1 MRKGLKRGSVLLIA
15 TGFLA
20 LAYHIGNQCGS
31 SIPLEPPAYDPAD
44 LAPPTPIVGELPL
57 SAPATGCR
65 ECDEPVPTNGPKP
78 VSSISRKI
86 RILSVDAA
94 PLQPKPNE
102 IIVPAAGVEKE
113 PAKIEDSQDLSFTHE
128 EIHQPVS
135 KRRSMEEDEVAWH
148 VVETPGSKPSPG
160 SSTGATLFREP
171 EALGHTDESDHH
183 QAMNSQIT
191 PRRVPAEPASP
202 QRTTAQSRGPITVPA
217 SLPLPENATKSRE
230 KEPAIDPAPVTK
242 SQKIEPSK
250 VPSTVSPAQAIP
262 ASGSNAPTVNQESKT
277 KAISAPSIQPSPIS
291 VPATTQSSAVSKPP
305 VLAQSRVGAKASDIS
320 TPLKGDLR
328 RSRPR
333 KARIVGLTPLPSKV
347 TTESASIKARIRDL
361 ESKSATWPPP
371 LVSLPPASAKFSRM
385 EPARELTQ
393 SKPKVKALP
402 PVSFKPRTDSIPIIS
417 VPREPTASLRPA
429 SASAIVPV
437 VHKVQVPLE
446 KTKVVS
452 PEKSAAPS
460 LGEVFLPPAE
470 LPASVT
476 SAASELA
483 TQKLISRSLNSS
495 TGVAARLA
503 HTTSGLSG
511 PDGSALILAGGHS
524 GAESSADDEGARS
537 ATGTVHFTATK
548 EEIAAG
554 AHLDYVTSGVVI
566 LSDPKPA
573 IISAEMTSSAQQ
585 ELLKNAIRDAC
596 GAQVSDLDVSLE
608 RNHSLRIRLKAPQDA
623 EPDLRQTILALPA
636 LADYKVHLNIQ
647 VSP

>member
-1 MRKGLKRGSVLLIA
+1 MLLIA

-20 LAYHIGNQCGS
+20 LAYHIGSQCGS
-31 SIPLEPPAYDPAD
+31 SIPLEPPAYDAAD
-44 LAPPTPIVGELPL
+44 LAPPTPIVEELPL
-57 SAPATGCR
+57 PVPATGAR
-65 ECDEPVPTNGPKP
+65 ECDEPAPINSPQP

-86 RILSVDAA
+86 RIVSVDAA
-94 PLQPKPNE
+94 PLEPKPNE

-113 PAKIEDSQDLSFTHE
+113 PAKIEDSQDLPLTHE
-128 EIHQPVS
+128 EIPQPVS
-135 KRRSMEEDEVAWH
+135 KRRSVEEDEVAWH
-148 VVETPGSKPSPG
+148 VVETPGSKPNPG

-171 EALGHTDESDHH
+171 ASLGHSDEGGHH
-183 QAMNSQIT
+183 EAMSSEIV
-191 PRRVPAEPASP
+191 PRRIRAEPASP
-202 QRTTAQSRGPITVPA
+202 QRTAPQSRGPITVPA
-217 SLPLPENATKSRE
+217 SAPLPEKATRLEE
-230 KEPAIDPAPVTK
+230 KKPAMDPSPATK
-242 SQKIEPSK
+242 SQKIEPSR

-262 ASGSNAPTVNQESKT
+262 ALKIDPPTVKQESKV
-277 KAISAPSIQPSPIS
+277 KATSQPSAHSSPIS
-291 VPATTQSSAVSKPP
+291 AAATQSSAVSKPP
-305 VLAQSRVGAKASDIS
+305 VLAESSMEAKSDKG
-320 TPLKGDLR
+320 TALKGDLP

-347 TTESASIKARIRDL
+347 TAESASLKARIRDL
-361 ESKSATWPPP
+361 EPKSATWPPP
-371 LVSLPPASAKFSRM
+371 LVSLPPANAKFSSM
-385 EPARELTQ
+385 EPARELTH
-393 SKPKVKALP
+393 SKPKVKELP
-402 PVSFKPRTDSIPIIS
+402 PLSFKPRIDSIPIIS
-417 VPREPTASLRPA
+417 APKEPTASLQPV

-446 KTKVVS
+446 KIKVVS
-452 PEKSAAPS
+452 SEKSAAPS

-483 TQKLISRSLNSS
+483 TQRLISRSLNSS

-503 HTTSGLSG
+503 SASRGLSG

-524 GAESSADDEGARS
+524 GAESSADGEGSRS

-566 LSDPKPA
+566 LGDTFPA
-573 IISAEMTSSAQQ
+573 IASSEMTPPAQQ
-585 ELLKNAIRDAC
+585 ELLKNAIRAAC

-608 RNHSLRIRLKAPQDA
+608 RNHSLRIRLKVPREA

>member
-44 LAPPTPIVGELPL
+44 LVPPTPIVEELPL
-57 SAPATGCR
+57 PAPATGAR
-65 ECDEPVPTNGPKP
+65 ECDEPVPTNGSKP

-94 PLQPKPNE
+94 PLEPKPNE
-102 IIVPAAGVEKE
+102 IIVPASAVEKE
-113 PAKIEDSQDLSFTHE
+113 PAKIEDSQDRALIHE
-128 EIHQPVS
+128 EIPQPVS
-135 KRRSMEEDEVAWH
+135 RRRSVEEDEVAWH

-171 EALGHTDESDHH
+171 AAVGHTDEGDHH
-183 QAMNSQIT
+183 EAMNSQIA
-191 PRRVPAEPASP
+191 PSRVAAEPSSL
-202 QRTTAQSRGPITVPA
+202 QRTAAQSRGSVTEPA
-217 SLPLPENATKSRE
+217 SVPLPEKATRLEDKKSAMDPS
-230 KEPAIDPAPVTK
+230 PATK
-242 SQKIEPSK
+242 SQKIEPSR
-250 VPSTVSPAQAIP
+250 VPSNVSPTQAIP
-262 ASGSNAPTVNQESKT
+262 ASRSNAPTIKQESKT
-277 KAISAPSIQPSPIS
+277 KAISAPSIQPSPTS
-291 VPATTQSSAVSKPP
+291 VSAAAHSSAVSKPP
-305 VLAQSRVGAKASDIS
+305 VLAQSPFGAKASDIS
-320 TPLKGDLR
+320 APLKGDLPGN
-328 RSRPR
+328 RPR
-333 KARIVGLTPLPSKV
+333 KARIVGLAPLPFKV
-347 TTESASIKARIRDL
+347 ATESTSIRARIRDL

-371 LVSLPPASAKFSRM
+371 LVSLPPANAKFSSM
-385 EPARELTQ
+385 EPARELTRP
-393 SKPKVKALP
+393 KPKVKELP
-402 PVSFKPRTDSIPIIS
+402 PLSFKPRTDSIPIIS
-417 VPREPTASLRPA
+417 ASKEPTASLQPP

-446 KTKVVS
+446 KTKVAS
-452 PEKSAAPS
+452 PEKSTAPS

-503 HTTSGLSG
+503 NASRGLSG
-511 PDGSALILAGGHS
+511 PDGSALILAGGQS
-524 GAESSADDEGARS
+524 GAESLVDEEARS

-566 LSDPKPA
+566 LGDPLSA
-573 IISAEMTSSAQQ
+573 IASSEVTPSAQQ
-585 ELLKNAIRDAC
+585 ELLKNAIRAAC

-608 RNHSLRIRLKAPQDA
+608 RNHSLRISLKATHDA
-623 EPDLRQTILALPA
+623 EPDLRQMILALPA
-636 LADYKVHLNIQ
+636 LTDYKVHLNIQ